1 MSIMIRIFDKQD
13 LRNISDVLSEI
24 ITHSKITEYL
34 KDCNI
39 SESEGTNKSDRIYYA
54 LKERQDKDGCGNNV
68 AAFILRIISPKR
80 YNSELEFEND
90 RSQINEKLAFV
101 GYSIS
106 QKGELKE
113 CAKASTISEA
123 QERSQKI
130 KKKIHGLKI
139 HHDIIPYCDEE
150 WLRDDYFHAIEEV
163 ARCVFDVL
171 KQKSGN
177 YSIDGAVLVDFCFA
191 LKDEKHPKPKLAFN
205 MLSSDSEISEH
216 KGFANFCKGFYGMY
230 RNPKAHSSRKNEDT
244 SLEQLAEV
252 LVVATII
259 HNRLDSV
266 YPTGF

>member
-1 MSIMIRIFDKQD
+1 MINVFDNQD
-13 LRNISDVLSEI
+13 LRNISDALSI
-24 ITHSKITEYL
+24 MITHSKITDYL
-34 KDCNI
+34 QECNI
-39 SESEGTNKSDRIYYA
+39 AESGGSSKSDRIYYA
-54 LKERQDKDGCGNNV
+54 LKERQDRDGCGNNV

-80 YNSELEFEND
+80 YSNELEFENH
-90 RSQINEKLAFV
+90 RTTINEKLAFT
-101 GYSIS
+101 GYFIS
-106 QKGELKE
+106 EKGELKI
-113 CAKASTISEA
+113 CQKASTISEA

-130 KKKIHGLKI
+130 KKKIHGMKI
-139 HHDIIPYCDEE
+139 HPYIIPYCDEE

-163 ARCVFDVL
+163 AKSVFDVL

-177 YSIDGAVLVDFCFA
+177 HSIDGAVLVDFCFA
-191 LKDEKHPKPKLAFN
+191 LNNEKNPTPKLAFN
-205 MLSSDSEISEH
+205 TLSSDSEISEH

-244 SLEQLAEV
+244 NLEQLAEV

>member
-1 MSIMIRIFDKQD
+1 MVKIFDNQD
-13 LRNISDVLSEI
+13 LRNIADVLSEI

-34 KDCNI
+34 QDCNI
-39 SESEGTNKSDRIYYA
+39 SESGGSNKSDRIYNA

-68 AAFILRIISPKR
+68 AAFILRIVSPKR
-80 YNSELEFEND
+80 YNSELDFENH
-90 RSQINEKLAFV
+90 RTLINEKLTFA
-101 GYSIS
+101 GYFIS
-106 QKGELKE
+106 EKGELKL
-113 CAKASTISEA
+113 CPKASTISEA

-130 KKKIHGLKI
+130 KKKINGLRI
-139 HHDIIPYCDEE
+139 HHNIIPYCDEE

-163 ARCVFDVL
+163 AKSVFDVL

-177 YSIDGAVLVDFCFA
+177 HSIDGAVLVDYCFA
-191 LKDEKHPKPKLAFN
+191 LKDDKNPKPKLAFN

-230 RNPKAHSSRKNEDT
+230 RNPKAHSSRKNEET
-244 SLEQLAEV
+244 SLDQLAEV

-266 YPTGF
+266 YPTGY

>member
-1 MSIMIRIFDKQD
+1 MISLFDNQD
-13 LRNISDVLSEI
+13 LRNISDVLSGI

-34 KDCNI
+34 QDCNI
-39 SESEGTNKSDRIYYA
+39 SESGGSNKSDRIYYA
-54 LKERQDKDGCGNNV
+54 LKERQDRDGCGNNV
-68 AAFILRIISPKR
+68 MAFILRIISPKR
-80 YNSELEFEND
+80 YNSELDFERD
-90 RSQINEKLAFV
+90 RTLINEKLAFV

-106 QKGELKE
+106 QKGELKV
-113 CAKASTISEA
+113 CTKASTISEA

-139 HHDIIPYCDEE
+139 HHNIIPYCDEE
-150 WLRDDYFHAIEEV
+150 WLSDDYFHAIEEV
-163 ARCVFDVL
+163 AKSVFDVL

-177 YSIDGAVLVDFCFA
+177 HSIDGAMLVDYCFA
-191 LKDEKHPKPKLAFN
+191 LKDDKTPKPKLAFN
-205 MLSSDSEISEH
+205 LLSSDSEISEH

-230 RNPKAHSSRKNEDT
+230 RNPKAHSSRKNEET

-266 YPTGF
+266 YPTGY

>member
-1 MSIMIRIFDKQD
+1 MIKIFDKQD

-24 ITHSKITEYL
+24 ITHNKITEYL
-34 KDCNI
+34 QDCNI
-39 SESEGTNKSDRIYYA
+39 LESGGSNKSDRIYYA

-80 YNSELEFEND
+80 YNNELEFESH
-90 RSQINEKLAFV
+90 RTLINEKLAYV
-101 GYSIS
+101 GYFIS
-106 QKGELKE
+106 EKGELE
-113 CAKASTISEA
+113 LCSKASTISEA

-139 HHDIIPYCDEE
+139 HPNIIPYCDEE

-163 ARCVFDVL
+163 AKSVFDVL
-171 KQKSGN
+171 KRKSRN
-177 YSIDGAVLVDFCFA
+177 HTIDGAVLIEYCFA
-191 LKDEKHPKPKLAFN
+191 LKDEKNPKPKLAFN

-230 RNPKAHSSRKNEDT
+230 RNPKAHSSRKNEDA

-266 YPTGF
+266 YPTGY

>member
-1 MSIMIRIFDKQD
+1 MVKMFDKQD
-13 LRNISDVLSEI
+13 LRNISDVLSGI

-34 KDCNI
+34 HDCNI
-39 SESEGTNKSDRIYYA
+39 PEAGGSNKSDRIYYA
-54 LKERQDKDGCGNNV
+54 LKEHQNRDGCGNNV
-68 AAFILRIISPKR
+68 IAFILRIISPKR

-90 RSQINEKLAFV
+90 RTLINEKLAFV

-106 QKGELKE
+106 QKGELKV
-113 CAKASTISEA
+113 CTKASTISEA

-130 KKKIHGLKI
+130 KKKINGLRI
-139 HHDIIPYCDEE
+139 HHNIISYCDEE
-150 WLRDDYFHAIEEV
+150 WLRDDYFHAVEEV
-163 ARCVFDVL
+163 AKSVFDVL

-177 YSIDGAVLVDFCFA
+177 YSIDGAMLVDFCFA
-191 LKDEKHPKPKLAFN
+191 LKDDKNPKPKLAFN

-230 RNPKAHSSRKNEDT
+230 RNPKAHSSRKNEET

-266 YPTGF
+266 FPTGF

>member
-1 MSIMIRIFDKQD
+1 MVKIFDNQD
-13 LRNISDVLSEI
+13 LRNISDVLSGI
-24 ITHSKITEYL
+24 ITHSNITEYL

-39 SESEGTNKSDRIYYA
+39 SESGGSNKTDRIYYA

-68 AAFILRIISPKR
+68 AAFILRIITPKR
-80 YNSELEFEND
+80 YSDELEFEGH
-90 RSQINEKLAFV
+90 RTLINEKLAFA
-101 GYSIS
+101 GYFIS
-106 QKGELKE
+106 EKGEIKL
-113 CAKASTISEA
+113 CSKASTISEA

-130 KKKIHGLKI
+130 KNKIHGMKI
-139 HHDIIPYCDEE
+139 HHNIIPYCDEE

-163 ARCVFDVL
+163 AKSVFDVL

-191 LKDEKHPKPKLAFN
+191 LKDEKSPKPKLAFN

-216 KGFANFCKGFYGMY
+216 RGFANFCKGFYGMY
-230 RNPKAHSSRKNEDT
+230 RNPKAHSSRKNEET
-244 SLEQLAEV
+244 SLEQFAEV
-252 LVVATII
+252 LVVATVI